1 MHIRI
6 LPVALL
12 TAASLWVAPLSAQ
25 AQVVRAIASIDGLTC
40 PFCAFSAEK
49 QLKKVGGVQR
59 ITVDVDKGT
68 ATLVARS
75 GQSIDVEQI
84 PGAIKAA
91 GFAAKGVR
99 IVALG
104 TVVSEGQ
111 GLRLQLQGQS
121 RNLPLGTPQ
130 DGTVAAKLQAA
141 LRQQTL
147 LEVSGVWHQKG
158 KVLMPEA
165 VKPL

>member
-104 TVVSEGQ
+104 TVVSQGQ

-121 RNLPLGTPQ
+121 RNLPPGDAP
-130 DGTVAAKLQAA
+130 GWHRC
-141 LRQQTL
+141 RQTTSGPAPANPAGGEWG
-147 LEVSGVWHQKG
+147 LESEGQC
-158 KVLMPEA
+158 PDA
-165 VKPL
+165 